1 MDAPLCWPPGER
13 VETAD
18 FAMESRYRYPEDY
31 CIPVRDA
38 TFLLPVN
45 IKCIPTISIPTAL
58 SNLIVLGRLIQLII
72 KHSLISMCLILNKCC
87 FFSKQQQK
95 SVEADFI

>member
-1 MDAPLCWPPGER
+1 MRLR
-13 VETAD
+13 VKEQV
-18 FAMESRYRYPEDY
+18 SVEDY

-38 TFLLPVN
+38 TFLLPVK
-45 IKCIPTISIPTAL
+45 IKCIPTMSIPTAL
-58 SNLIVLGRLIQLII
+58 RNSIVLGTLIQLTII
-72 KHSLISMCLILNKCC
+72 HSFISVCLIFYIQLHTQYCLNKCC